1 MAKRSDVSSDS
12 GTRLKQPKKPETSK
26 LKKLTVSKKPE
37 RVWVRN
43 LFPATVKVAGRS
55 GERYVFDGSGVEVKV
70 NALDVN
76 ELLAK
81 RRGGCCGATKS
92 PMFELA

>member
-1 MAKRSDVSSDS
+1 MAKRSDVSSNG
-12 GTRLKQPKKPETSK
+12 GTRLKQPKKPKTTK

-43 LFPATVKVAGRS
+43 LYPAIVKVAGRS
-55 GERYVFDGSGVEVKV
+55 GERYVFDGSGTEVKV
-70 NALDVN
+70 NALDVY

-81 RRGGCCGATKS
+81 RRGGCCGTVPS
-92 PMFELA
+92 PMFELI